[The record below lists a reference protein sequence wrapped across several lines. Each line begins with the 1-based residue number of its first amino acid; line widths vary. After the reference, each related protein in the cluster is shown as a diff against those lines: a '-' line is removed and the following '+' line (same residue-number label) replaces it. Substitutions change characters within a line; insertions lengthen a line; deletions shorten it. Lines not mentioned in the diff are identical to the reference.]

1 MIAKT
6 LANPQLEEIYDLLA
20 ESIDKAGEDK
30 RALFLAKLALAL
42 ANMVG
47 DPREVARA
55 VEASLRDL

>member
-1 MIAKT
+1 MIGKKLT
-6 LANPQLEEIYDLLA
+6 NLQMEDVFDLIA
-20 ESIDKAGEDK
+20 EAIDAAGEDK

-47 DPREVARA
+47 DPASVRQA